1 MIRIGTRKSKL
12 ALWQAHRVQEE
23 LNALGQNSELI
34 LIESEG
40 DKVLD
45 TPLPLIGGKGVFTKA
60 LDDALIE
67 GKIDLAVH
75 SHKDIPTELPEG
87 IKICSVMERGNPFDV
102 LVVRK
107 DCDFLND
114 KDYTGLIA
122 TSSNRRKSQWI
133 DRYEKHS
140 TCNIRGNV
148 QTRIKKLR
156 ESNWDGAIFAAAG
169 LERLELS
176 HEITMVLDWMIPAP
190 AQGAV
195 AVVCREDDKK
205 TATICQEFH
214 HKETALC
221 TSIERDFLN
230 KLNGGCSAPIGAYA
244 KVEEGLLKLQA
255 VVMDPN
261 AEIKIEVKL
270 EKDAML
276 AHNLGIEAAEQAL
289 NSGAKD
295 IINKLPK
302 EKRLH

>member
-12 ALWQAHRVQEE
+12 ALWQAHKVQEE
-23 LNALGQNSELI
+23 LNALGQTSELV

-75 SHKDIPTELPEG
+75 SHKDIPTELPKG
-87 IKICSVMERGNPFDV
+87 ITICSVMERGNPFDV

-107 DCDFLND
+107 DSDFLND
-114 KDYTGLIA
+114 KDYAGLIA

-140 TCNIRGNV
+140 PYNIRGNV

-169 LERLELS
+169 LERLEL
-176 HEITMVLDWMIPAP
+176 HQEIAMVLDWMIPAP

-195 AVVCREDDKK
+195 AVVCREDDNE
-205 TATICQEFH
+205 TATICREFH

-221 TSIERDFLN
+221 T
-230 KLNGGCSAPIGAYA
+230 
-244 KVEEGLLKLQA
+244 V
-255 VVMDPN
+255 
-261 AEIKIEVKL
+261 
-270 EKDAML
+270 
-276 AHNLGIEAAEQAL
+276 
-289 NSGAKD
+289 
-295 IINKLPK
+295 
-302 EKRLH
+302 

>member
-12 ALWQAHRVQEE
+12 ALWQAHKVQEE
-23 LNALGQNSELI
+23 LNALGQTSELV

-107 DCDFLND
+107 DSDFLND

-176 HEITMVLDWMIPAP
+176 HEIAMVLDWMIPAP

-195 AVVCREDDKK
+195 AVVCREDDKE

-244 KVEEGLLKLQA
+244 KVEEGMLKLA
-255 VVMDPN
+255 GN
-261 AEIKIEVKL
+261 CY
-270 EKDAML
+270 
-276 AHNLGIEAAEQAL
+276 G
-289 NSGAKD
+289 S
-295 IINKLPK
+295 
-302 EKRLH
+302 

>member
-12 ALWQAHRVQEE
+12 ALWQAQKVQEE
-23 LNALGQNSELI
+23 LKALGQSSKLI

-40 DKVLD
+40 DKILD

-60 LDDALIE
+60 LDDALIV
-67 GKIDLAVH
+67 GNIDGVVH
-75 SHKDIPTELPEG
+75 SHKDIPTDLPKG
-87 IKICSVMERGNPFDV
+87 ITICSVIERGNPFDV

-107 DCDFLND
+107 NTDFLNN
-114 KDYTGLIA
+114 KDHAGLIA

-133 DRYEKHS
+133 DSYEKHH

-156 ESNWDGAIFAAAG
+156 ESKWDGAIFAAAG
-169 LERLELS
+169 LERLELN
-176 HEITMVLDWMIPAP
+176 HEIAVVLDWMIPAP
-190 AQGAV
+190 AQGAI
-195 AVVCREDDKK
+195 AVVSREDD
-205 TATICQEFH
+205 TATVAICRKFH
-214 HKETALC
+214 DQETALC
-221 TSIERDFLN
+221 TGIERDFLN
-230 KLNGGCSAPIGAYA
+230 KLNGGCSAPVGAYA

-255 VVMDPN
+255 IVMDPN

-276 AHNLGIEAAEQAL
+276 AHNLGIEAAQQAL
-289 NSGAKD
+289 NSGAKE
-295 IINKLPK
+295 IIDKLPK

>member
-12 ALWQAHRVQEE
+12 ALWQAHKVQEE
-23 LNALGQNSELI
+23 LNALGQTSELV

-87 IKICSVMERGNPFDV
+87 ITICSVMERGNPFDV

-107 DCDFLND
+107 HSDFLND
-114 KDYTGLIA
+114 KDYAGLIA

-133 DRYEKHS
+133 DRYKKHS

-176 HEITMVLDWMIPAP
+176 HEIAMVLDWMIPAP
-190 AQGAV
+190 AQGAI
-195 AVVCREDDKK
+195 AVVCREDD
-205 TATICQEFH
+205 
-214 HKETALC
+214 
-221 TSIERDFLN
+221 N
-230 KLNGGCSAPIGAYA
+230 
-244 KVEEGLLKLQA
+244 
-255 VVMDPN
+255 
-261 AEIKIEVKL
+261 EIKKLLENINDQETRTVAKAEREVLKVLEGDCDTAVGVFAKSNGKKL
-270 EKDAML
+270 DLLTELFSVDGKNRYFIKKSLQKD
-276 AHNLGIEAAEQAL
+276 NIEATSRMVGEEL
-289 NSGAKD
+289 KSKSKGSYKN
-295 IINKLPK
+295 
-302 EKRLH
+302 

>member
-12 ALWQAHRVQEE
+12 ALWQARKVQEE
-23 LNALGQNSELI
+23 LNALGQISELV

-60 LDDALIE
+60 LDDALIL

-87 IKICSVMERGNPFDV
+87 ITICSVMERGNPFDV

-107 DCDFLND
+107 DSDFLND

-176 HEITMVLDWMIPAP
+176 HEIAMVLDWMIPAP
-190 AQGAV
+190 AQGSV
-195 AVVCREDDKK
+195 AVVCREDDKE
-205 TATICQEFH
+205 TATICKEFH

-221 TSIERDFLN
+221 TGIERDFLN

-255 VVMDPN
+255 IVMDPN

-276 AHNLGIEAAEQAL
+276 AHNLGIKAAQQAL

-295 IINKLPK
+295 IIDKLPK

>member
-12 ALWQAHRVQEE
+12 ALWQAYKVQEE
-23 LNALGQNSELI
+23 LNALGQISELV

-60 LDDALIE
+60 LDDALIL

-87 IKICSVMERGNPFDV
+87 ITICSVMERGNPFDV

-107 DCDFLND
+107 DSDFLND

-176 HEITMVLDWMIPAP
+176 HEIAMVLDWMIPAP

-195 AVVCREDDKK
+195 AVVCREDDKE
-205 TATICQEFH
+205 TATICQGFH

-221 TSIERDFLN
+221 TGIERDFLN

-244 KVEEGLLKLQA
+244 KVEKGMLKLRA
-255 VVMDPN
+255 IVMDPN

-276 AHNLGIEAAEQAL
+276 AHNLGIEAAQQAL

-295 IINKLPK
+295 IIDKLPK